1 MTAAVSSG
9 KIYAG
14 VLPGI
19 NMSGAILNP
28 VTLFTAYKNRVV
40 TDGGIIV
47 DEAATLDEITF
58 IVNNGMWDRV
68 SAWAGASFGLKIKS
82 GTTAQIEK
90 LYGLSASPDFTTV
103 IVPPSAGGAPAN
115 LITGAVNKISIALSN
130 GGVYLKSSTQSKAQA
145 AAGVPYLISA
155 RLEDRLATDQ
165 LGITVSFADD
175 TTNKALARQQ
185 TIYTNAG
192 AQNVAWQYF
201 ATNVNPP
208 VLGSDVASGAQSP
221 YLAFAKCAGLFD
233 QAAGAVIGYGNGA
246 VLHTGASTTGALADL
261 SQVNGHWHL
270 GPADSSVPTGASCY
284 GYLANIRCLNI
295 ASRLDAQLI
304 SNRA

>member
-1 MTAAVSSG
+1 MTAALSSG

-19 NMSGAILNP
+19 DMSGAILNP
-28 VTLFTAYKNRVV
+28 ATLFTAYKNRVV
-40 TDGGIIV
+40 ADGGIIV

-68 SAWAGASFGLKIKS
+68 SAWAGASFGLKIRT
-82 GTTAQIEK
+82 GTTTQIDK
-90 LYGLSASPDFTTV
+90 LYGLSSSPDFTP
-103 IVPPSAGGAPAN
+103 IVVAPAAAPPVT
-115 LITGAVNKISIALSN
+115 LVLGAVNKLSMVLN
-130 GGVYLKSSTQSKAQA
+130 GGGVYLKSSTQSKVQA
-145 AAGVPYLISA
+145 ASGVPYLISA

-165 LGITVSFADD
+165 LGMTVSFAYA

-185 TIYTNAG
+185 TIYTNGG

-208 VLGSDVASGAQSP
+208 VSGSDVASGAQSP
-221 YLAFAKCAGLFD
+221 YIAFAKCAGLFD
-233 QAAGAVIGYGNGA
+233 QAAGAVIGYGNGT
-246 VLHTGASTTGALADL
+246 VLHTGTSTTGALADL
-261 SQVNGHWHL
+261 SQVNGYWHL
-270 GPADSSVPTGASCY
+270 GPADSSVPTGNSCY
-284 GYLANIRCLNI
+284 GYLANIRCLSI
-295 ASRLDAQLI
+295 ASALDGQLI

>member
-1 MTAAVSSG
+1 MTALFNSQKLYTGAL
-9 KIYAG
+9 AG
-14 VLPGI
+14 I
-19 NMSGAILNP
+19 DISGAILNP
-28 VTLFTAYKNRVV
+28 AALFTAYKNRVLA
-40 TDGGIIV
+40 DGGIIV

-68 SAWAGASFGLKIKS
+68 SAWAGASFGVKIS
-82 GTTAQIEK
+82 TGTTVTKI
-90 LYGLSASPDFTTV
+90 YGLSSSPDFTPLV
-103 IVPPSAGGAPAN
+103 VAPAAN
-115 LITGAVNKISIALSN
+115 PQVQLVTGTVNKLAIVLSN

-165 LGITVSFADD
+165 LGITVSFADA

-208 VLGSDVASGAQSP
+208 VSGSDVASGAQSP

-233 QAAGAVIGYGNGA
+233 QAVGSVIGYGNGT
-246 VLHTGASTTGALADL
+246 VLHTGTSTTGALADL
-261 SQVNGHWHL
+261 SQVNGYWHL
-270 GPADSSVPTGASCY
+270 GPADSAVPTGASCY

-295 ASRLDAQLI
+295 ASSLDAQLI